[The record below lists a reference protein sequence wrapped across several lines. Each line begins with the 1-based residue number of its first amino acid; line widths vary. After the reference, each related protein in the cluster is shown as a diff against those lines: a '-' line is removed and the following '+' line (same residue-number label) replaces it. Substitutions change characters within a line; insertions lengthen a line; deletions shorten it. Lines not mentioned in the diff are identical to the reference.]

1 MNEKV
6 MQAIAKSGPW
16 AVLAF
21 VLIAFILFELR
32 PAIAAI
38 QVQHESLNSAL
49 AEQRA
54 EDGQDFKLTRD
65 LLQQILTANERTAY
79 LQRVTCQNQARTSSE
94 LRACAK
100 DRD

>member
-1 MNEKV
+1 MNEKAW
-6 MQAIAKSGPW
+6 QIIGKSGPW
-16 AVLAF
+16 AMLAF

-38 QVQHESLNSAL
+38 QSQHLTLNAAL

-54 EDGQDFKLTRD
+54 EDGQDFKLMRD
-65 LLQQILTANERTAY
+65 VLNEILDANQRTAY
-79 LQRVTCQNQARTSSE
+79 LQRVTCQNQARTPSE